1 MKNVR
6 WQGCNTHTLQLI
18 VGKAL
23 VPVKPLIVRVKW
35 LIKFFIRPKQSEH
48 LEDIQKKYPDLNLEE
63 IDKNLDETEK
73 ENIVITLFFYTLFN
87 TLKLY
92 L

>member
-1 MKNVR
+1 M
-6 WQGCNTHTLQLI
+6 
-18 VGKAL
+18 
-23 VPVKPLIVRVKW
+23 
-35 LIKFFIRPKQSEH
+35 RPKQSEH

-63 IDKNLDETEK
+63 IDENLDETEK